1 MTMKFL
7 AKLAAIAN
15 ELDAKGLYE
24 EADILDSIVKE
35 AQDFPPGWQSVHNFP
50 EDTIVGR
57 KPTTYNFTTGPDDTI
72 MGQRNN
78 PAMKRC
84 VAGLDKLRK
93 MFGLPP
99 GNFDAALAKRLN
111 ILNRKYPGVWIPGS
125 NQKLSE
131 VMSNAKKALVS
142 EFEYAQKAKKPSQ
155 VGGLSL
161 APTILPSGARD
172 PGAQEFHPTNKE
184 LFPSTQ
190 TPSVQLKDKKEFKL

>member
-1 MTMKFL
+1 MGNKRTTEEITMKFL

-50 EDTIVGR
+50 EDPIV
-57 KPTTYNFTTGPDDTI
+57 DTI
-72 MGQRNN
+72 MGRRNN
-78 PAMKRC
+78 PAMKRY

-99 GNFDAALAKRLN
+99 GNFDAVLVRRLN
-111 ILNRKYPGVWIPGS
+111 ILNRKYPGVWVPGS

-131 VMSNAKKALVS
+131 VMSNAKKALVK
-142 EFEYAQKAKKPSQ
+142 EFEYAQKAKKSTQ
-155 VGGLSL
+155 VGGATP
-161 APTILPSGARD
+161 APTTLPSGSRD
-172 PGAQEFHPTNKE
+172 PGMLEARPTNQE
-184 LFPSTQ
+184 LFPSTS
-190 TPSVQLKDKKEFKL
+190 TPEVQLKDKEEFRLR